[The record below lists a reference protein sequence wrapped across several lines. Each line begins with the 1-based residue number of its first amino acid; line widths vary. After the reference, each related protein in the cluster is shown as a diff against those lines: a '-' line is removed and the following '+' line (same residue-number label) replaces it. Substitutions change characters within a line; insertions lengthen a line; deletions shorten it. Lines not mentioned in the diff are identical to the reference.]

1 MTELKVIKE
10 TLVHKDHKVFREFKG
25 KLGLLD
31 LRVILV
37 LKGLKDLKV
46 ELGLLGLRD
55 LKDYRVFKVELGL
68 LGLKGLRAISV

>member
-1 MTELKVIKE
+1 M
-10 TLVHKDHKVFREFKG
+10 
-25 KLGLLD
+25 
-31 LRVILV
+31 ILV